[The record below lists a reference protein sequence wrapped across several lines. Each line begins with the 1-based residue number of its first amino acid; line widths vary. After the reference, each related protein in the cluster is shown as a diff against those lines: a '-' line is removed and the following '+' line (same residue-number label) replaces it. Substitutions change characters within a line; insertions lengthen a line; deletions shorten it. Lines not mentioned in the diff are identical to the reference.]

1 MNLFQMLIG
10 DDKPREVKT
19 VVDKNGNKKEESK
32 NIPFMQPNGKTT
44 EKSVTIVTKGDGPT
58 LALTLK
64 NTSMALSYDEFEYIK
79 EMTGCLDEKT
89 DLVWAEAQEVE
100 VSGVHYMALK
110 ENGAKYEYVD
120 KRANFNI
127 GKLIDSG
134 KPKKPAKP
142 KNPPKSSTT

>member
-10 DDKPREVKT
+10 DDKPSPVKP

-58 LALTLK
+58 LALTIK
-64 NTSMALSYDEFEYIK
+64 KTGMALSYDEFEYLK
-79 EMTGCLDEKT
+79 EMIGGLDDKA

-120 KRANFNI
+120 KKANFNI
-127 GKLIDSG
+127 GKRISTA
-134 KPKKPAKP
+134 KPKKPTKP
-142 KNPPKSSTT
+142 